1 MTTNKKLV
9 VAVVALS
16 IALVCAIGGTLAFIA
31 AKSNSVINT
40 FTYGKI
46 ALTLTETEGTEN
58 NGVREFV
65 ENIVPGAEVKKDP
78 TVSVL
83 ANSENC
89 YVYAKVVNNVVLDG
103 ETVVTCNINTS
114 HWTLVKE
121 VKNTDGSVVSL
132 YQYTG
137 NDDDIVKKASEDT
150 VLPALFETVTFADS
164 IESKDLTA
172 LDAITDDIV
181 ITAYAHQADYT
192 SDEIADTAAIQWA
205 WSSN

>member
-46 ALTLTETEGTEN
+46 ALTLTETEGTKN
-58 NGVREFV
+58 NGVREF
-65 ENIVPGAEVKKDP
+65 ENIVPGAEVEKDP

-103 ETVVTCNINTS
+103 NVVVTCNINTS
-114 HWTLVKE
+114 QWTLVKE

-137 NDDDIVKKASEDT
+137 NDDGIVEKASDDT
-150 VLPALFETVTFADS
+150 VLPALFKTVTFDS
-164 IESKDLTA
+164 DIESEDLTA

-181 ITAYAHQADYT
+181 ITAYAHQADYA
-192 SDEIADTAAIQWA
+192 SDEIADDAAIQWA

>member
-46 ALTLTETEGTEN
+46 ALTLTETKGTEN
-58 NGVREFV
+58 NGVREFT
-65 ENIVPGAEVKKDP
+65 NIVPGADVEKDP

-89 YVYAKVVNNVVLDG
+89 YVYAKLVNNVVIDG
-103 ETVVTCNINTS
+103 KTVVTCNINTS
-114 HWTLVKE
+114 QWTLVKE

-137 NDDDIVKKASEDT
+137 NDDGIVEKASDDT
-150 VLPALFETVTFADS
+150 VLPALFEKVTFDS
-164 IESKDLTA
+164 AIESEDLTA

-192 SDEIADTAAIQWA
+192 SDETADTAAIQWA

>member
-58 NGVREFV
+58 NGVREF

-103 ETVVTCNINTS
+103 NVVVTCNINTS
-114 HWTLVKE
+114 QWTLVKE

-137 NDDDIVKKASEDT
+137 NDDDIVEKASDDT
-150 VLPALFETVTFADS
+150 VLPALFETVTFDS
-164 IESKDLTA
+164 DIESEDLTA

-192 SDEIADTAAIQWA
+192 SDETADNAAIQWA